1 VGISPWPVLADY
13 LIECK
18 PKYLL
23 IDELD
28 KLSLRDY
35 AVLLSLCETGRV
47 VEVLYGRRR
56 EAMLKTIVFAA
67 ANRRR
72 DIPPE
77 VLSRFEVLEFPEY
90 TREEFIRVCVG
101 VLQRREGVEEERAWR
116 IAKAVCDRLDS
127 RDVREAI
134 RIARLTDDREE
145 VDEVVETLRRY
156 RPRKGF
162 KGRGQPLTG

>member
-1 VGISPWPVLADY
+1 MGISPWPVLADY
-13 LIECK
+13 
-18 PKYLL
+18 L

-72 DIPPE
+72 DIPPGGPQQ
-77 VLSRFEVLEFPEY
+77 VRGPGVP
-90 TREEFIRVCVG
+90 RVHEGG
-101 VLQRREGVEEERAWR
+101 VHKG
-116 IAKAVCDRLDS
+116 
-127 RDVREAI
+127 
-134 RIARLTDDREE
+134 
-145 VDEVVETLRRY
+145 LRR
-156 RPRKGF
+156 RP
-162 KGRGQPLTG
+162 PEA